1 MKVRFAIALALI
13 LAAPCLAQD
22 TAAMV
27 LSADKERNAAM
38 EKIDLAVLDRTTAE
52 TYVFTDPNGR
62 VTAKKEL
69 MESFKSGAIKIE
81 SQEIRD
87 AKVQL
92 YGDVAVETGEL
103 TSKANRDGRDTSG
116 TYRFT
121 RVWAKRGGVWQ
132 TVAFQET
139 TRK

>member
-1 MKVRFAIALALI
+1 MNVQTGIVLALI
-13 LAAPCLAQD
+13 IAAPCSAQD
-22 TAAMV
+22 TAVMIV
-27 LSADKERNAAM
+27 SADKERNAAM

-81 SQEIRD
+81 AQEISD
-87 AKVQL
+87 TKVQV
-92 YGDVAVETGEL
+92 YGDVAVETGAL
-103 TSKANRDGRDTSG
+103 TSKAIRDGRDTSG

-121 RVWAKRGGVWQ
+121 RVWVKRGGVWQ